1 MEQLDNQSEN
11 SNEMENEE
19 KKEADQIW
27 KAFMQF
33 DREHLGY
40 MLTSDLKNALEWL
53 GETCSDD
60 EVYLMIANAD
70 PQNTGSIQFSQFKL
84 IIQDRREDK
93 RGSSEEELL

>member
-1 MEQLDNQSEN
+1 
-11 SNEMENEE
+11 
-19 KKEADQIW
+19 
-27 KAFMQF
+27 
-33 DREHLGY
+33 
-40 MLTSDLKNALEWL
+40 MLTSDLKSALEWL

>member
-1 MEQLDNQSEN
+1 
-11 SNEMENEE
+11 
-19 KKEADQIW
+19 
-27 KAFMQF
+27 
-33 DREHLGY
+33 

>member
-1 MEQLDNQSEN
+1 
-11 SNEMENEE
+11 
-19 KKEADQIW
+19 
-27 KAFMQF
+27 
-33 DREHLGY
+33 
-40 MLTSDLKNALEWL
+40 MLTSDLKSALEWL

-60 EVYLMIANAD
+60 EGYLMIANAD